1 MDKGELRKYIKGQKA
16 LHQANALADSEAIM
30 QKLETDVHF
39 LQAQT
44 VLLYHS
50 LPDEVNTHEFIR
62 KWGQVK
68 TLLLPAVV
76 GDDLELK
83 VYSPSHEL
91 PEYVE
96 SIRSLQ
102 KKYKDKI
109 EIRIGLECEYFPQY
123 MPWLKE
129 QIAQYQLDYV
139 IFGNHYYQSDEDYPY
154 FGVYTTS
161 HEMLSLYEES
171 AIQGME
177 SGIYAYLAHPDLF
190 MASYDQFDEHC
201 ERVSRHICRTARKLN
216 LPLEYN
222 LGTAPYKEHMAGHTF
237 PHPSF
242 WQIAKDEG
250 CTAIIGVDAHHP
262 RWLQTPVYY
271 HEASEFLRKL
281 GIRMIDTI

>member
-1 MDKGELRKYIKGQKA
+1 MLKTNYHTHTLRCQHAEGNDEEYVV
-16 LHQANALADSEAIM
+16 SAIAGGYHTLGFSDHTPWMYNSDFVSHTRM
-30 QKLETDVHF
+30 Q
-39 LQAQT
+39 
-44 VLLYHS
+44 
-50 LPDEVNTHEFIR
+50 P
-62 KWGQVK
+62 
-68 TLLLPAVV
+68 
-76 GDDLELK
+76 
-83 VYSPSHEL
+83 HEL

-222 LGTAPYKEHMAGHTF
+222 LGTAPYKEHMAGHMF